1 MSPIPGYIA
10 QAPAAQQAQLTAMYH
25 LLQAALPDAT
35 EKMSY
40 GMPAFYQDKP
50 VAYFGATKHHLGF
63 YPTSSPIVQ
72 FKTDLA
78 AYPTSKGAVQFA
90 YDQPLPEDLITAM
103 VQFRLKEI
111 QNNQ

>member
-10 QAPAAQQAQLTAMYH
+10 QAPAEHQAQLTAMYH

-35 EKMSY
+35 ERMSY
-40 GMPAFYQDKP
+40 GMPAFYQGKP
-50 VAYFGATKHHLGF
+50 VAYFGAAKHHLGF

-72 FKTDLA
+72 FKAELA
-78 AYPTSKGAVQFA
+78 PYPTSKGAVQFA
-90 YDQPLPEDLITAM
+90 YDQPLPEKLINAM